1 MAAIELEDLS
11 FMSEPDLS
19 QLSPRQVDVLQ
30 GIAEGLT
37 TKQIGLKLSISV
49 KTVESH
55 RSNLMERLGIFDVAG
70 LVKFAIKAGLVG
82 LD

>member
-1 MAAIELEDLS
+1 
-11 FMSEPDLS
+11 MSEPDLS
-19 QLSPRQVDVLQ
+19 KLSPRQVDVLQ